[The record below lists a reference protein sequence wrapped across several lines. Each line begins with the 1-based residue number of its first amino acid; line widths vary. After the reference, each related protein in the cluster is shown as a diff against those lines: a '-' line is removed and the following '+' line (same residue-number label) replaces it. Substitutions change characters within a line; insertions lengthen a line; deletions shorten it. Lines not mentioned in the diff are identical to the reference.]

1 MSRLT
6 IVCFDI
12 HDPKRLRKV
21 SKEMENFGT
30 RVQYSLFEC
39 FLNREDFALLKDS
52 MAQLIDQDV
61 DHIRYYR
68 LCGKDSEKILFD
80 GKGELHTDDDYL
92 LL

>member
-1 MSRLT
+1 
-6 IVCFDI
+6 
-12 HDPKRLRKV
+12 
-21 SKEMENFGT
+21 MENFGT

-39 FLNREDFALLKDS
+39 FLNREDFALLKS
-52 MAQLIDQDV
+52 TMAQLIDPSV

-80 GKGELHTDDDYL
+80 GKGEINMNNDFL